1 MMRLLH
7 SISDPPP
14 ESISVE
20 GERFHYLAHVLRVSS
35 GDTLEIFDGKGRA
48 FSARIR
54 SVEASRVVLELGGPV
69 ITAPTPRITLVQG
82 LPKATKMEWLIQKG
96 TELGA
101 AAFAPVAMRRSVL
114 KIPPARAEAR
124 TQRWQTI
131 AAEAAR
137 QSGRSDV
144 PHVYPPRPLLDAAR
158 EVATSSHLLLLD
170 ERERALRL
178 SEAVLSSPGTL
189 PGWALIVGP
198 EGGIEESEGEALR
211 KLGATS
217 VSMGP
222 RVLRT
227 ETAGLAAL
235 SVLLHLAGELG

>member
-1 MMRLLH
+1 MVRLLH
-7 SISDPPP
+7 PIPDPPP
-14 ESISVE
+14 ESLCVE
-20 GERFHYLAHVLRVSS
+20 GPRFHYLAHVLRLS
-35 GDTLEIFDGKGRA
+35 GGDALEIFDGAGRA
-48 FSARIR
+48 FSARVH
-54 SVEASRVVLELGGPV
+54 SVEAARVVLELGPQV
-69 ITAPTPRITLVQG
+69 IAPPTPRITLVQG
-82 LPKATKMEWLIQKG
+82 LPKAAKMEWLIQKG

-101 AAFAPVAMRRSVL
+101 AAFAPVAMRRSVP
-114 KIPPARAEAR
+114 KIPAARAEAR
-124 TQRWQTI
+124 TRRWQTI

-158 EVATSSHLLLLD
+158 ELATTSHLLLLD
-170 ERERALRL
+170 RRGEVRL
-178 SEAVLSSPGTL
+178 SGAVLSSSRTL
-189 PGWALIVGP
+189 PGWSLIVGP
-198 EGGIEESEGEALR
+198 EGGMEESEGDALR
-211 KLGATS
+211 SLGATS